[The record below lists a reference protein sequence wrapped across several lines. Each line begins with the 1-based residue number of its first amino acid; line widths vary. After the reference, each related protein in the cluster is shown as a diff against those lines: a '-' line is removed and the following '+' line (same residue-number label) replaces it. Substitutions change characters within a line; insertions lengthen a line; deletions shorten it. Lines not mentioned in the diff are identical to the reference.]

1 MVSETAYVLQLKNLH
16 SLLCCSLNHIDES
29 RRHEYMPGMDQPG
42 NLTREEYLHDTVRV
56 DFYKNYLTEL
66 KKGIDGGANVVAY
79 FAWSLLDNF
88 EWLSG
93 YTSKFGIVY
102 VDFTTLKRYP
112 KDSAYWFRDMLSGA
126 GSKSATPQIGSDTSA
141 GSPAGSTPAAS
152 CSPALLVSL
161 LVSLCLLVPSVF
173 IVSSS

>member
-1 MVSETAYVLQLKNLH
+1 MVT
-16 SLLCCSLNHIDES
+16 
-29 RRHEYMPGMDQPG
+29 GMDQPG
-42 NLTREEYLHDTVRV
+42 NLTREEFLHDTVRV

-66 KKGIDGGANVVAY
+66 KKAIDDGANVVAY

-112 KDSAYWFRDMLSGA
+112 KDSAYWFRDMLKASGA
-126 GSKSATPQIGSDTSA
+126 GSKAGSGTTDGAQAGPDTS
-141 GSPAGSTPAAS
+141 SSHPAGSATS
-152 CSPALLVSL
+152 SSPRLLLPLLVSL
-161 LVSLCLLVPSVF
+161 YLLLPSIF
-173 IVSSS
+173 LFSSS

>member
-1 MVSETAYVLQLKNLH
+1 MNIIIS
-16 SLLCCSLNHIDES
+16 
-29 RRHEYMPGMDQPG
+29 GMDQPG
-42 NLTREEYLHDTVRV
+42 NLTREEYLHDTVRI

-66 KKGIDGGANVVAY
+66 KKGIDDGANVVGY

-112 KDSAYWFRDMLSGA
+112 KDSAYWFKDMLSGT
-126 GSKSATPQIGSDTSA
+126 GSKAATPQTGSGTRPA
-141 GSPAGSTPAAS
+141 GSPSATSNGAV
-152 CSPALLVSL
+152 LLVSL
-161 LVSLCLLVPSVF
+161 FVSLCVLVFMVTSV
-173 IVSSS
+173 